1 MKDHLF
7 ENFKRS
13 LVLSVLCLFYF
24 ISVCLDIRNSY
35 PKFAR
40 EFVKSSDVLEP
51 FGIELAQVGNQKIGI
66 LQRLCAFI

>member
-1 MKDHLF
+1 MY
-7 ENFKRS
+7 
-13 LVLSVLCLFYF
+13 LVFFVFFYF

-66 LQRLCAFI
+66 LQLLCAFI